1 MLSCNHKVRDRIREE
16 VKMKHLS
23 LQLFA
28 DGAGAGAAAA
38 GTATGAETGS
48 TGQPATGN
56 NNNAEG
62 AAGSTTGAE
71 NTAEQSQVET
81 FDDLIKGRYKQD
93 FDAKVQSI
101 INKRFKGAREAEASM
116 NKLSQGISALG
127 TYYGLDAESPD
138 FLDSLN
144 SKIMDDEKLYE
155 KEASERGMNVEDVKR
170 IRRMEQ
176 ENRALKMQNMR
187 EKEER
192 QREEFYR
199 GVINQVPEVQKIY
212 PQFDVDAEMANE
224 QFFNLV
230 RNGVGLRNAYEVIH
244 SSELQA
250 ARDAIIAQKAQEQL
264 SNSVRAN
271 GMRPNEV
278 EHSNA
283 SDFGGRDIKSMTR
296 SEIKQIIRRA
306 ERGEVVKFT

>member
-1 MLSCNHKVRDRIREE
+1 MLSCNHKVRDLIREE
-16 VKMKHLS
+16 VKMTKLS

-38 GTATGAETGS
+38 GTATGAEAGS
-48 TGQPATGN
+48 NSQSATGN
-56 NNNAEG
+56 DS
-62 AAGSTTGAE
+62 AATGSTTGE
-71 NTAEQSQVET
+71 NSAGEQSQVET

-93 FDAKVQSI
+93 FDTKVQSI

-138 FLDSLN
+138 FLDKLN
-144 SKIMDDEKLYE
+144 SRIMDDEKLYE
-155 KEASERGMNVEDVKR
+155 KEAAESGMNVDDVKR
-170 IRRMEQ
+170 IRRMEM
-176 ENRALKMQNMR
+176 ENRALKLQTR
-187 EKEER
+187 RDAEER
-192 QREEFYR
+192 QMQEFYS
-199 GVINQVPEVQKIY
+199 GVIKQVPDVQKVY
-212 PQFDVDAEMANE
+212 PQFDIDTEMANE

-244 SSELQA
+244 GSELQA

-278 EHSNA
+278 NHNSA
-283 SDFGGRDIKSMTR
+283 PDFGRDIKNMTR
-296 SEIKQIIRRA
+296 AEVKQIIRRA

>member
-1 MLSCNHKVRDRIREE
+1 MTK
-16 VKMKHLS
+16 LS

-38 GTATGAETGS
+38 GTAMGAETGS
-48 TGQPATGN
+48 TGQPATG

-144 SKIMDDEKLYE
+144 SRIMDDEKLYE

-199 GVINQVPEVQKIY
+199 GVINQVPDVQKVY
-212 PQFDVDAEMANE
+212 PQFDIDTEMANE

-283 SDFGGRDIKSMTR
+283 TDFGGRDIKSMTR

>member
-1 MLSCNHKVRDRIREE
+1 MLSCNHKVRDLIREE
-16 VKMKHLS
+16 VKMTKLS

-38 GTATGAETGS
+38 GAAMGAETGS

-56 NNNAEG
+56 NNAEG

-71 NTAEQSQVET
+71 STAEQSQVET

-127 TYYGLDAESPD
+127 TYYGLDVESPD

-278 EHSNA
+278 NHNSA
-283 SDFGGRDIKSMTR
+283 PDFGRDIKNMTR
-296 SEIKQIIRRA
+296 AEVKQIIRRA

>member
-38 GTATGAETGS
+38 GAAMGAETGS

-56 NNNAEG
+56 NNAEG

-71 NTAEQSQVET
+71 STAEQSQVET

-278 EHSNA
+278 NHNSA
-283 SDFGGRDIKSMTR
+283 PDFGRDIKNMTR
-296 SEIKQIIRRA
+296 AEVKQIIRRA

>member
-1 MLSCNHKVRDRIREE
+1 MISCNHKVRDLIREE
-16 VKMKHLS
+16 VKMTKLS

-38 GTATGAETGS
+38 GTATGAEAGS
-48 TGQPATGN
+48 NSQSATG

-71 NTAEQSQVET
+71 STAEQSQVET

-138 FLDSLN
+138 FLDKLN
-144 SKIMDDEKLYE
+144 SRIMDDEKLYE
-155 KEASERGMNVEDVKR
+155 KEAAESGMNVNDVKR
-170 IRRMEQ
+170 IRRMEM
-176 ENRALKMQNMR
+176 ENKALKLQSR
-187 EKEER
+187 RDAEER
-192 QREEFYR
+192 QMQEFYS
-199 GVINQVPEVQKIY
+199 GVIKQVPDVQKVY
-212 PQFDVDAEMANE
+212 PQFDIDTEMANE

-244 SSELQA
+244 GSELQA

-278 EHSNA
+278 NHNSA
-283 SDFGGRDIKSMTR
+283 PDFGRDIKNMTR
-296 SEIKQIIRRA
+296 AEVKQIIRRA
-306 ERGEVVKFT
+306 ERGKVVKFT

>member
-1 MLSCNHKVRDRIREE
+1 MTK
-16 VKMKHLS
+16 LS

-38 GTATGAETGS
+38 GAAMGAETGS
-48 TGQPATGN
+48 TGQPATD

-71 NTAEQSQVET
+71 STAEQSQVET

-127 TYYGLDAESPD
+127 TYYGLDVESPD

-278 EHSNA
+278 NHNSA
-283 SDFGGRDIKSMTR
+283 PDFGRDIKNMTR
-296 SEIKQIIRRA
+296 AEIKQIIRRA

>member
-1 MLSCNHKVRDRIREE
+1 MLSCNHKVRDLIREE
-16 VKMKHLS
+16 VKMTKLS

-38 GTATGAETGS
+38 GAAMGAETGS

-56 NNNAEG
+56 NNAEG

-71 NTAEQSQVET
+71 STAEQSQVET

-170 IRRMEQ
+170 IRRMEM
-176 ENRALKMQNMR
+176 ENRALKLQTR
-187 EKEER
+187 RDAEER
-192 QREEFYR
+192 QMQEFYS
-199 GVINQVPEVQKIY
+199 GVIKQVPDVQKVY
-212 PQFDVDAEMANE
+212 PQFDIDTEMANE

-244 SSELQA
+244 GSELQA

-278 EHSNA
+278 NHNSA
-283 SDFGGRDIKSMTR
+283 PDFGRDIKNMTR
-296 SEIKQIIRRA
+296 AEVKQIIRRA

>member
-1 MLSCNHKVRDRIREE
+1 MLSCNHKVRDLIREE
-16 VKMKHLS
+16 VKMTKLS

-38 GTATGAETGS
+38 GTATGAEAGS
-48 TGQPATGN
+48 NSQSATGN
-56 NNNAEG
+56 DS
-62 AAGSTTGAE
+62 AATGSTTGE
-71 NTAEQSQVET
+71 NSAGEQSQVET

-93 FDAKVQSI
+93 FDTKVQSI

-116 NKLSQGISALG
+116 QKLSQGITALG

-278 EHSNA
+278 NHNSA
-283 SDFGGRDIKSMTR
+283 PDFGRDIKNMTR
-296 SEIKQIIRRA
+296 AEVKQIIRRA

>member
-1 MLSCNHKVRDRIREE
+1 MLSCNHKVRDLIREE

-38 GTATGAETGS
+38 GAAMGAETGS

-56 NNNAEG
+56 NNAEG

-71 NTAEQSQVET
+71 STAEQSQVET

-138 FLDSLN
+138 FLDKLN
-144 SKIMDDEKLYE
+144 SRIMDDEKLYE
-155 KEASERGMNVEDVKR
+155 KEAAESGMNVNDVKR
-170 IRRMEQ
+170 IRRMEM
-176 ENRALKMQNMR
+176 ENKALKLQSR
-187 EKEER
+187 RDAEER
-192 QREEFYR
+192 QMQEFYS
-199 GVINQVPEVQKIY
+199 GVIKQVPDVQKVY
-212 PQFDVDAEMANE
+212 PQFDIDTEMANE

-244 SSELQA
+244 GSELQA

-278 EHSNA
+278 NHNSA
-283 SDFGGRDIKSMTR
+283 PDFGRDIKNMTR
-296 SEIKQIIRRA
+296 AEVKQIIRRA

>member
-1 MLSCNHKVRDRIREE
+1 MLSCNHKVRDLIREE
-16 VKMKHLS
+16 VKMTKLS

-38 GTATGAETGS
+38 GAAMGAETGS

-56 NNNAEG
+56 NNAEG

-71 NTAEQSQVET
+71 STAEQSQVET

-155 KEASERGMNVEDVKR
+155 KEAAESGMNVDDVKR
-170 IRRMEQ
+170 IRRMEM
-176 ENRALKMQNMR
+176 ENRALKLQTR
-187 EKEER
+187 RDAEER
-192 QREEFYR
+192 QMQEFYS
-199 GVINQVPEVQKIY
+199 GVIKQVPDVQKVY
-212 PQFDVDAEMANE
+212 PQFDIDTEMANE

-244 SSELQA
+244 GSELQA

-278 EHSNA
+278 NHNSA
-283 SDFGGRDIKSMTR
+283 PDFGRDIKNMTR
-296 SEIKQIIRRA
+296 AEIKQIIRRA

>member
-1 MLSCNHKVRDRIREE
+1 MISCNHKVRDLIREE
-16 VKMKHLS
+16 VKMTKLS

-38 GTATGAETGS
+38 GTATGAEAGS
-48 TGQPATGN
+48 NSQSATG

-71 NTAEQSQVET
+71 STAEQSQVET

-138 FLDSLN
+138 FLDKLN
-144 SKIMDDEKLYE
+144 SRIMDDEKLYE
-155 KEASERGMNVEDVKR
+155 KEAAESGMNVDDVKR
-170 IRRMEQ
+170 IRRMEM
-176 ENRALKMQNMR
+176 ENRALKLQTR
-187 EKEER
+187 RDAEER
-192 QREEFYR
+192 QMQEFYS
-199 GVINQVPEVQKIY
+199 GVIKQVPDVQKVY
-212 PQFDVDAEMANE
+212 PQFDIDTEMANE

-244 SSELQA
+244 GSELQA

-278 EHSNA
+278 NHNSA
-283 SDFGGRDIKSMTR
+283 PDFGRDIKNMTR
-296 SEIKQIIRRA
+296 AEVKQIIRRA

>member
-1 MLSCNHKVRDRIREE
+1 
-16 VKMKHLS
+16 MKHLS

-71 NTAEQSQVET
+71 STAEQSQVET

-101 INKRFKGAREAEASM
+101 INKRFKGAREAEVSM

-138 FLDSLN
+138 FLDKLN
-144 SKIMDDEKLYE
+144 SRIMDDEKLYE
-155 KEASERGMNVEDVKR
+155 KEAAESGMNVDDVKR
-170 IRRMEQ
+170 IRRMEM
-176 ENRALKMQNMR
+176 ENRALKLQTR
-187 EKEER
+187 RDAEER
-192 QREEFYR
+192 QMQEFYS
-199 GVINQVPEVQKIY
+199 GVIKQVPDVQKVY
-212 PQFDVDAEMANE
+212 PQFDIDTEMANE

-244 SSELQA
+244 GSELQA

-278 EHSNA
+278 NHNSA
-283 SDFGGRDIKSMTR
+283 PDFGRDIKNMTR
-296 SEIKQIIRRA
+296 SEVKQIIRRA

>member
-1 MLSCNHKVRDRIREE
+1 
-16 VKMKHLS
+16 MKHLS

-38 GTATGAETGS
+38 GIATGAETGS

-71 NTAEQSQVET
+71 STAEQSQVET

-138 FLDSLN
+138 FLDKLN
-144 SKIMDDEKLYE
+144 SRIMDDEKLYE
-155 KEASERGMNVEDVKR
+155 KEAAESGMNVDDVKR
-170 IRRMEQ
+170 IRRMEM
-176 ENRALKMQNMR
+176 ENRALKLQTR
-187 EKEER
+187 RDAEER
-192 QREEFYR
+192 QMQEFYS
-199 GVINQVPEVQKIY
+199 GVIKQVPDVQKVY
-212 PQFDVDAEMANE
+212 PQFDIDTEMANE

-244 SSELQA
+244 GSELQA

-278 EHSNA
+278 NHNSA
-283 SDFGGRDIKSMTR
+283 PDFGRDIKNMTR
-296 SEIKQIIRRA
+296 SEVKQIIRRA

>member
-38 GTATGAETGS
+38 GTAMGAETGS
-48 TGQPATGN
+48 TGQSATG

-71 NTAEQSQVET
+71 STAEQSQVET

-138 FLDSLN
+138 FLDKLN
-144 SKIMDDEKLYE
+144 SRIMDDEKLYE
-155 KEASERGMNVEDVKR
+155 KEAAESGMNVDDVKR
-170 IRRMEQ
+170 IRRMEM
-176 ENRALKMQNMR
+176 ENRALKLQTR
-187 EKEER
+187 RDAEER
-192 QREEFYR
+192 QMQEFYS
-199 GVINQVPEVQKIY
+199 GVIKQVPDVQKVY
-212 PQFDVDAEMANE
+212 PQFDIDTEMANE

-244 SSELQA
+244 GSELQA

-278 EHSNA
+278 NHNSA
-283 SDFGGRDIKSMTR
+283 PDFGRDIKNMTR
-296 SEIKQIIRRA
+296 SEVKQIIRRA

>member
-1 MLSCNHKVRDRIREE
+1 MTK
-16 VKMKHLS
+16 LS

-38 GTATGAETGS
+38 GAAMGAETGS

-56 NNNAEG
+56 NNAEG

-71 NTAEQSQVET
+71 STAEQSQVET

-170 IRRMEQ
+170 IRRMEM
-176 ENRALKMQNMR
+176 ENRALKLQTR
-187 EKEER
+187 RDAEER
-192 QREEFYR
+192 QMQEFYS
-199 GVINQVPEVQKIY
+199 GVIKQVPDVQKVY
-212 PQFDVDAEMANE
+212 PQFDIDTEMANE

-244 SSELQA
+244 GSELQA

-278 EHSNA
+278 NHNSA
-283 SDFGGRDIKSMTR
+283 PDFGRDIKNMTR
-296 SEIKQIIRRA
+296 AEVKQIIRRA

>member
-38 GTATGAETGS
+38 GAAMGAETGS

-56 NNNAEG
+56 NNAEG
-62 AAGSTTGAE
+62 VAGSTTGAE
-71 NTAEQSQVET
+71 STAEQSQVET

-138 FLDSLN
+138 FLDKLN
-144 SKIMDDEKLYE
+144 SRIMDDEKLYE
-155 KEASERGMNVEDVKR
+155 KEAAESGMNVDDVKR
-170 IRRMEQ
+170 IRRMEM
-176 ENRALKMQNMR
+176 ENRALKLQTR
-187 EKEER
+187 RDAEER
-192 QREEFYR
+192 QMQEFYS
-199 GVINQVPEVQKIY
+199 GVIKQVPDVQKVY
-212 PQFDVDAEMANE
+212 PQFDIDTEMANE

-244 SSELQA
+244 GSELQA

-278 EHSNA
+278 NHNSA
-283 SDFGGRDIKSMTR
+283 PDFGRDIKNMTR
-296 SEIKQIIRRA
+296 SEVKQIIRRA

>member
-1 MLSCNHKVRDRIREE
+1 MTK
-16 VKMKHLS
+16 LS
-23 LQLFA
+23 LQLFG

-38 GTATGAETGS
+38 GTATGAEAGS
-48 TGQPATGN
+48 NSQSATG

-71 NTAEQSQVET
+71 STAEQSQVET

-138 FLDSLN
+138 FLDKLN
-144 SKIMDDEKLYE
+144 SRIMDDEKLYE
-155 KEASERGMNVEDVKR
+155 KEAAESGMNVDDVKR
-170 IRRMEQ
+170 IRRMEM
-176 ENRALKMQNMR
+176 ENRALKLQTR
-187 EKEER
+187 RDAEER
-192 QREEFYR
+192 QMQEFYS
-199 GVINQVPEVQKIY
+199 GVIKQVPDVQKVY
-212 PQFDVDAEMANE
+212 PQFDIDTEMANE

-244 SSELQA
+244 GSELQA

-278 EHSNA
+278 NHNSA
-283 SDFGGRDIKSMTR
+283 PDFGRDIKNMTR
-296 SEIKQIIRRA
+296 AEVKQIIRRA

>member
-1 MLSCNHKVRDRIREE
+1 MLSCNHKVRDLIREE
-16 VKMKHLS
+16 VKMTKLS

-38 GTATGAETGS
+38 GAAMGAETGS
-48 TGQPATGN
+48 TGQPATD

-71 NTAEQSQVET
+71 STAEQSQVET

-127 TYYGLDAESPD
+127 TYYGLDVESPD

-278 EHSNA
+278 NHNSA
-283 SDFGGRDIKSMTR
+283 PDFGRDIKNMTR
-296 SEIKQIIRRA
+296 AEIKQIIRRA

>member
-1 MLSCNHKVRDRIREE
+1 MLSCNHKVRDLIREE
-16 VKMKHLS
+16 VKMTKLS

-38 GTATGAETGS
+38 GTATGAEAGS
-48 TGQPATGN
+48 NSQSATGN
-56 NNNAEG
+56 DS
-62 AAGSTTGAE
+62 AATGSTTGE
-71 NTAEQSQVET
+71 NSAGEQSQVET

-93 FDAKVQSI
+93 FDTKVQSI

-116 NKLSQGISALG
+116 QKLSQGITALG

-170 IRRMEQ
+170 IRRMEM
-176 ENRALKMQNMR
+176 ENRALKLQTR
-187 EKEER
+187 RDAEER
-192 QREEFYR
+192 QMQEFYS
-199 GVINQVPEVQKIY
+199 GVIKQVPDVQKVY
-212 PQFDVDAEMANE
+212 PQFDIDTEMANE

-244 SSELQA
+244 GSELQA

-278 EHSNA
+278 NHNSA
-283 SDFGGRDIKSMTR
+283 PDFGRDIKNMTR
-296 SEIKQIIRRA
+296 AEVKQIIRRA

>member
-1 MLSCNHKVRDRIREE
+1 MTK
-16 VKMKHLS
+16 LS

-38 GTATGAETGS
+38 GTAAGAEAGS
-48 TGQPATGN
+48 NSQSATGN
-56 NNNAEG
+56 DS
-62 AAGSTTGAE
+62 AATGSTTGEDNAG
-71 NTAEQSQVET
+71 EQSHVET

-93 FDAKVQSI
+93 FDTKVQSI

-116 NKLSQGISALG
+116 QKLSQGITALG

-138 FLDSLN
+138 FLDKLN
-144 SKIMDDEKLYE
+144 SRIMDDEKLYE
-155 KEASERGMNVEDVKR
+155 KEAAESGMNVDDVKR
-170 IRRMEQ
+170 IRRMEM
-176 ENRALKMQNMR
+176 ENRALKLQTR
-187 EKEER
+187 RDAEER
-192 QREEFYR
+192 QMQEFYS
-199 GVINQVPEVQKIY
+199 GVIKQVPDVQKVY
-212 PQFDVDAEMANE
+212 PQFDIDTEMANE

-244 SSELQA
+244 GSELQA

-278 EHSNA
+278 NHNSA
-283 SDFGGRDIKSMTR
+283 PDFGRDIKNMTR
-296 SEIKQIIRRA
+296 AEVKQIIRRA

>member
-28 DGAGAGAAAA
+28 DGAGAGAAATGA
-38 GTATGAETGS
+38 AMGAETGS

-56 NNNAEG
+56 NNAEG

-71 NTAEQSQVET
+71 STAEQSQVET

-138 FLDSLN
+138 FLDKLN
-144 SKIMDDEKLYE
+144 SRIMDDEKLYE
-155 KEASERGMNVEDVKR
+155 KEAAESGMNVDDVKR
-170 IRRMEQ
+170 IRRMEM
-176 ENRALKMQNMR
+176 ENRALKLQTR
-187 EKEER
+187 RDAEER
-192 QREEFYR
+192 QMQEFYS
-199 GVINQVPEVQKIY
+199 GVIKQVPDVQKVY
-212 PQFDVDAEMANE
+212 PQFDIDTEMANE

-244 SSELQA
+244 GSELQA

-278 EHSNA
+278 NHNSA
-283 SDFGGRDIKSMTR
+283 PDFGRDIKNMTR
-296 SEIKQIIRRA
+296 AEVKQIIRRA

>member
-1 MLSCNHKVRDRIREE
+1 MLSCNHKVRDLIREE
-16 VKMKHLS
+16 VKMTKLS

-38 GTATGAETGS
+38 GTAAGAEAGS
-48 TGQPATGN
+48 NSQSATGN
-56 NNNAEG
+56 DS
-62 AAGSTTGAE
+62 AATGSTTGEDNAG
-71 NTAEQSQVET
+71 EQSHVET

-93 FDAKVQSI
+93 FDTKVQSI

-116 NKLSQGISALG
+116 QKLSQGITALG

-138 FLDSLN
+138 FLDKLN
-144 SKIMDDEKLYE
+144 SRIMDDEKLYE
-155 KEASERGMNVEDVKR
+155 KEAAESGMNVDDVKR
-170 IRRMEQ
+170 IRRMEM
-176 ENRALKMQNMR
+176 ENRALKLQTR
-187 EKEER
+187 RDAEER
-192 QREEFYR
+192 QMQEFYS
-199 GVINQVPEVQKIY
+199 GVIKQVPDVQKVY
-212 PQFDVDAEMANE
+212 PQFDIDTEMANE

-244 SSELQA
+244 GSELQA

-278 EHSNA
+278 NHNSA
-283 SDFGGRDIKSMTR
+283 PDFGRDIKNMTR
-296 SEIKQIIRRA
+296 AEVKQIIRRA

>member
-1 MLSCNHKVRDRIREE
+1 MLSCNHKVRDLIREE
-16 VKMKHLS
+16 VKMTKLS

-38 GTATGAETGS
+38 GTAAGAEAGS
-48 TGQPATGN
+48 NSQSATG

-71 NTAEQSQVET
+71 STAEQSQVET

-138 FLDSLN
+138 FLDKLN
-144 SKIMDDEKLYE
+144 SRIMDDEKLYE
-155 KEASERGMNVEDVKR
+155 KEAAESGMNVDDVKR
-170 IRRMEQ
+170 IRRMEM
-176 ENRALKMQNMR
+176 ENRALKLQTR
-187 EKEER
+187 RDAEER
-192 QREEFYR
+192 QMQEFYS
-199 GVINQVPEVQKIY
+199 GVIKQVPDVQKVY
-212 PQFDVDAEMANE
+212 PQFDIDTEMANE

-244 SSELQA
+244 GSELQA

-278 EHSNA
+278 NHNSA
-283 SDFGGRDIKSMTR
+283 PDFGRDIKNMTR
-296 SEIKQIIRRA
+296 AEVKQIIRRA

>member
-1 MLSCNHKVRDRIREE
+1 
-16 VKMKHLS
+16 MKHLS

-48 TGQPATGN
+48 TGQPATG

-138 FLDSLN
+138 FLDKLN
-144 SKIMDDEKLYE
+144 SRIMDDEKLYE
-155 KEASERGMNVEDVKR
+155 KEAAESGMNVNDVKR
-170 IRRMEQ
+170 IRRMEM
-176 ENRALKMQNMR
+176 ENKALKLQSR
-187 EKEER
+187 RDAEER
-192 QREEFYR
+192 QMQEFYS
-199 GVINQVPEVQKIY
+199 GVIKQVPDVQKVY
-212 PQFDVDAEMANE
+212 PQFDIDTEMANE

-244 SSELQA
+244 DSELQA
-250 ARDAIIAQKAQEQL
+250 ARDAIIAQKVQEQL

-278 EHSNA
+278 NHNSA
-283 SDFGGRDIKSMTR
+283 PDFGRDIKNMTR
-296 SEIKQIIRRA
+296 AEVKQIIRRA
-306 ERGEVVKFT
+306 ERGEVVNFT

>member
-1 MLSCNHKVRDRIREE
+1 MTK
-16 VKMKHLS
+16 LS

-38 GTATGAETGS
+38 GTATGAEAGS
-48 TGQPATGN
+48 NSQSATG

-71 NTAEQSQVET
+71 STAEQSQVET

-138 FLDSLN
+138 FLDKLN
-144 SKIMDDEKLYE
+144 SRIMDDEKLYE
-155 KEASERGMNVEDVKR
+155 KEAAESGMNVNDVKR
-170 IRRMEQ
+170 IRRMEM
-176 ENRALKMQNMR
+176 ENKALKLQSR
-187 EKEER
+187 RDAEER
-192 QREEFYR
+192 QMQEFYS
-199 GVINQVPEVQKIY
+199 GVIKQVPDVQKVY
-212 PQFDVDAEMANE
+212 PQFDIDTEMANE

-244 SSELQA
+244 GSELQA

-278 EHSNA
+278 NHNSA
-283 SDFGGRDIKSMTR
+283 PDFGRDIKNMTR
-296 SEIKQIIRRA
+296 AEVKQIIRRA

>member
-1 MLSCNHKVRDRIREE
+1 MTK
-16 VKMKHLS
+16 LS

-38 GTATGAETGS
+38 GTATGAEAGS
-48 TGQPATGN
+48 NSQSATG

-71 NTAEQSQVET
+71 STAEQSQVET

-138 FLDSLN
+138 FLDKLN
-144 SKIMDDEKLYE
+144 SRIMDDEKLYE
-155 KEASERGMNVEDVKR
+155 KEAAESGMNVDDVKR
-170 IRRMEQ
+170 IRRMEM
-176 ENRALKMQNMR
+176 ENRALKLQTR
-187 EKEER
+187 RDAEER
-192 QREEFYR
+192 QMQEFYS
-199 GVINQVPEVQKIY
+199 GVIKQVPDVQKVY
-212 PQFDVDAEMANE
+212 PQFDIDTEMANE

-244 SSELQA
+244 GSELQA

-278 EHSNA
+278 NHNSA
-283 SDFGGRDIKSMTR
+283 PDFGRDIKNMTR
-296 SEIKQIIRRA
+296 AEVKQIIRRA

>member
-1 MLSCNHKVRDRIREE
+1 MISCNHKVRDLIREE
-16 VKMKHLS
+16 VKMTKLS

-38 GTATGAETGS
+38 GTATGAEAGS
-48 TGQPATGN
+48 NSQSATG

-71 NTAEQSQVET
+71 STAEQSQVET

-138 FLDSLN
+138 FLDKLN
-144 SKIMDDEKLYE
+144 SRIMDDEKLYE
-155 KEASERGMNVEDVKR
+155 KEAAESGMNVNDVKR
-170 IRRMEQ
+170 IRRMEM
-176 ENRALKMQNMR
+176 ENKALKLQSR
-187 EKEER
+187 RDAEER
-192 QREEFYR
+192 QMQEFYS
-199 GVINQVPEVQKIY
+199 GVIKQVPDVQKVY
-212 PQFDVDAEMANE
+212 PQFDIDTEMANE

-244 SSELQA
+244 GSELQA

-278 EHSNA
+278 NHNSA
-283 SDFGGRDIKSMTR
+283 PDFGRDIKNMTR
-296 SEIKQIIRRA
+296 AEVKQIIRRA

>member
-1 MLSCNHKVRDRIREE
+1 MLSCNHKVRDLIREE
-16 VKMKHLS
+16 VKMTKLS
-23 LQLFA
+23 LQLFS

-38 GTATGAETGS
+38 GAAMGAETGS

-56 NNNAEG
+56 NNAEG

-71 NTAEQSQVET
+71 STAEQSQVET

-127 TYYGLDAESPD
+127 TYYGLDVESPD

-278 EHSNA
+278 NHNSA
-283 SDFGGRDIKSMTR
+283 PDFGRDIKNMTR
-296 SEIKQIIRRA
+296 AEVKQIIRRA

>member
-1 MLSCNHKVRDRIREE
+1 
-16 VKMKHLS
+16 MKHLS

-38 GTATGAETGS
+38 GAAMGAETGS

-56 NNNAEG
+56 NNAEG

-71 NTAEQSQVET
+71 STAEQSQVET

-278 EHSNA
+278 NHNSA
-283 SDFGGRDIKSMTR
+283 PDFGRDIKNMTR
-296 SEIKQIIRRA
+296 AEVKQIIRRA

>member
-1 MLSCNHKVRDRIREE
+1 MLSCNHKVRDLIREE
-16 VKMKHLS
+16 VKMTKLS

-38 GTATGAETGS
+38 GAAMGAETGS
-48 TGQPATGN
+48 NSQSATGN
-56 NNNAEG
+56 DS
-62 AAGSTTGAE
+62 AATGSTTGEDNAG
-71 NTAEQSQVET
+71 EQSHVET

-93 FDAKVQSI
+93 FDTKVQSI

-116 NKLSQGISALG
+116 QKLSQGITALG

-138 FLDSLN
+138 FLDKLN
-144 SKIMDDEKLYE
+144 SRIMDDEKLYE
-155 KEASERGMNVEDVKR
+155 KEAAESGMNVDDVKR
-170 IRRMEQ
+170 IRRMEM
-176 ENRALKMQNMR
+176 ENRALKLQTR
-187 EKEER
+187 RDAEER
-192 QREEFYR
+192 QMQEFYS
-199 GVINQVPEVQKIY
+199 GVIKQVPDVQKVY
-212 PQFDVDAEMANE
+212 PQFDIDTEMANE

-244 SSELQA
+244 GSELQA

-278 EHSNA
+278 NHNSA
-283 SDFGGRDIKSMTR
+283 PDFGRDIKNMTR
-296 SEIKQIIRRA
+296 AEVKQIIRRA

>member
-1 MLSCNHKVRDRIREE
+1 
-16 VKMKHLS
+16 MKHLS

-71 NTAEQSQVET
+71 STAEQSQVET

-101 INKRFKGAREAEASM
+101 INKRFKGAHEAEASM

-138 FLDSLN
+138 FLDKLN
-144 SKIMDDEKLYE
+144 SRIMDDEKLYE
-155 KEASERGMNVEDVKR
+155 KEAAESGMNVDDVKR
-170 IRRMEQ
+170 IRRMEM
-176 ENRALKMQNMR
+176 ENRALKLQTR
-187 EKEER
+187 RDAEER
-192 QREEFYR
+192 QMQEFYS
-199 GVINQVPEVQKIY
+199 GVIKQVPDVQKVY
-212 PQFDVDAEMANE
+212 PQFDIDTEMANE

-244 SSELQA
+244 GSELQA

-278 EHSNA
+278 NHNSA
-283 SDFGGRDIKSMTR
+283 PDFGRDIKNMTR
-296 SEIKQIIRRA
+296 SEVKQIIRRA

>member
-1 MLSCNHKVRDRIREE
+1 MTK
-16 VKMKHLS
+16 LS

-38 GTATGAETGS
+38 GTAAGAEAGS
-48 TGQPATGN
+48 NSQSATG

-71 NTAEQSQVET
+71 STAEQSQVET

-138 FLDSLN
+138 FLDKLN
-144 SKIMDDEKLYE
+144 SRIMDDEKLYE
-155 KEASERGMNVEDVKR
+155 KEAAESGMNVDDVKR
-170 IRRMEQ
+170 IRRMEM
-176 ENRALKMQNMR
+176 ENRALKLQAR
-187 EKEER
+187 RDAEER
-192 QREEFYR
+192 QMQEFYS
-199 GVINQVPEVQKIY
+199 GVIKQVPDVQKVY
-212 PQFDVDAEMANE
+212 PQFDIDTEMANE

-244 SSELQA
+244 GSELQA

-278 EHSNA
+278 NHNSA
-283 SDFGGRDIKSMTR
+283 PDFGRDIKNMTR
-296 SEIKQIIRRA
+296 AEVKQIIRRA

>member
-1 MLSCNHKVRDRIREE
+1 
-16 VKMKHLS
+16 MKHLS

-71 NTAEQSQVET
+71 STAEQSQVET

-138 FLDSLN
+138 FLDKLN
-144 SKIMDDEKLYE
+144 SRIMDDEKLYE
-155 KEASERGMNVEDVKR
+155 KEAAESGMNVDDVKR
-170 IRRMEQ
+170 IRRMEM
-176 ENRALKMQNMR
+176 ENRALKLQTR
-187 EKEER
+187 RDAEER
-192 QREEFYR
+192 QMQEFYS
-199 GVINQVPEVQKIY
+199 GVIKQVPDVQKVY
-212 PQFDVDAEMANE
+212 PQFDIDTEMANE

-244 SSELQA
+244 GSELQA

-278 EHSNA
+278 NHNSA
-283 SDFGGRDIKSMTR
+283 PDFGRDIKNMTR
-296 SEIKQIIRRA
+296 SEVKQIIRRA

>member
-1 MLSCNHKVRDRIREE
+1 MLSCNHKVRDLIREE

-38 GTATGAETGS
+38 GAAMGAETGS

-56 NNNAEG
+56 NNAEG

-71 NTAEQSQVET
+71 STAEQSQVET

-278 EHSNA
+278 NHNSA
-283 SDFGGRDIKSMTR
+283 PDFGRDIKNMTR
-296 SEIKQIIRRA
+296 AEVKQIIRRA

>member
-1 MLSCNHKVRDRIREE
+1 MLSCNHKVRDLIREE

-38 GTATGAETGS
+38 GAAMGAETGS

-56 NNNAEG
+56 NNAEG

-71 NTAEQSQVET
+71 STAEQSQVET

-127 TYYGLDAESPD
+127 TYYGLDVESPD

-278 EHSNA
+278 NHNSA
-283 SDFGGRDIKSMTR
+283 PDFGRDIKNMTR
-296 SEIKQIIRRA
+296 AEVKQIIRRA

>member
-1 MLSCNHKVRDRIREE
+1 
-16 VKMKHLS
+16 MKYLS

-28 DGAGAGAAAA
+28 DGAGAGAAA
-38 GTATGAETGS
+38 AETGS

-138 FLDSLN
+138 FLDKLN
-144 SKIMDDEKLYE
+144 SRIMDDEKLYE
-155 KEASERGMNVEDVKR
+155 KEAAESGMNVDDVKR
-170 IRRMEQ
+170 IRRMEM
-176 ENRALKMQNMR
+176 ENRALKLQTR
-187 EKEER
+187 RDAEER
-192 QREEFYR
+192 QMQEFYS
-199 GVINQVPEVQKIY
+199 GVIKQVPDVQKVY
-212 PQFDVDAEMANE
+212 PQFDIDTEMANE

-244 SSELQA
+244 GSELQA

-278 EHSNA
+278 NHNSA
-283 SDFGGRDIKSMTR
+283 PDFGRDIKNMTR
-296 SEIKQIIRRA
+296 SEVKQIIRRA

>member
-1 MLSCNHKVRDRIREE
+1 MTK
-16 VKMKHLS
+16 LS

-38 GTATGAETGS
+38 GTAAGAEAGS
-48 TGQPATGN
+48 NSQSATGN
-56 NNNAEG
+56 DS
-62 AAGSTTGAE
+62 AATGSTTGE
-71 NTAEQSQVET
+71 NSAGEQSQVET

-93 FDAKVQSI
+93 FDTKVQSI

-138 FLDSLN
+138 FLDKLN
-144 SKIMDDEKLYE
+144 SRIMDDEKLYE
-155 KEASERGMNVEDVKR
+155 KEAAESGMNVDDVKR
-170 IRRMEQ
+170 IRRMEM
-176 ENRALKMQNMR
+176 ENRALKLQTR
-187 EKEER
+187 RDAEER
-192 QREEFYR
+192 QMQEFYS
-199 GVINQVPEVQKIY
+199 GVIKQVPDVQKVY
-212 PQFDVDAEMANE
+212 PQFDIDTEMANE

-244 SSELQA
+244 GSELQA

-278 EHSNA
+278 NHNSA
-283 SDFGGRDIKSMTR
+283 PDFGRDIKNMTR
-296 SEIKQIIRRA
+296 AEVKQIIRRA